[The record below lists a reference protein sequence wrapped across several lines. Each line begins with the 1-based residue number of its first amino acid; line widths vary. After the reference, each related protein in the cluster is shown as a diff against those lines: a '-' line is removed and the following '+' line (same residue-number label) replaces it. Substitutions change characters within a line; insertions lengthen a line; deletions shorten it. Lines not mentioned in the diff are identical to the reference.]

1 MRKMWKASL
10 FLTTWSNQDQETS
23 NSRPTPSRG
32 IRAHRDQDAGS
43 QGTSTRWME
52 GGPSTFQNKT
62 QIVYQSSSRPNHKVT
77 LKEPEV
83 GHAWQVIETTSKTET
98 QLSSSMKA

>member
-32 IRAHRDQDAGS
+32 IRAHRDQDTGS
-43 QGTSTRWME
+43 QGTSTTE